1 MAAKEKIMVPRAKTK
16 QSSRVVLLTVK
27 RAKPS
32 SRVVLLTEEGGL
44 SELEESTTRPAEPG
58 EEEPEAASR
67 RLGRTISCSVRD
79 TADAILNSCTSQLI
93 QKSELME
100 GGGQYIS
107 TLPFTSRLI

>member
-1 MAAKEKIMVPRAKTK
+1 MVAKEKIMVPRAKTK

-67 RLGRTISCSVRD
+67 RLSRTISCSVRD
-79 TADAILNSCTSQLI
+79 TA
-93 QKSELME
+93 E
-100 GGGQYIS
+100 GVGIEAQVPKEDMHPGACAASSGS
-107 TLPFTSRLI
+107 TQTR